1 MKPGDPAD
9 TLMYILDGQL
19 TVLLEDEDG
28 KEIILAYLN
37 KKEFIGEMGMF
48 VSQPTRSVIIRTR
61 TPCEI
66 AEISYQRLET
76 LLENELKPYVKEFLF
91 AVGKQLSDRLLST
104 SRKVSHLA
112 FFDVTGRV
120 ASTLL
125 DLCQQPDAMT
135 HPDGMQ
141 IRITRQ
147 EIGRIVGCS
156 REMVG
161 RVLKNLEAQGLISV
175 KGKTMVIFGA
185 RQSPREAPIIS
196 QIDGHAALCPSY
208 GASKAEQFGQACAGV
223 RGAHEGLAYQEAVDA
238 VLAHERHVFPLE
250 DPRLGDH
257 QFILGNRWQQLQRG
271 LQAHL
276 EGAQVA
282 VVDAHHGVL
291 HPQRALQL
299 LAVVHLDEHVHAQLP
314 GQVVECRELRVV
326 EAGDD
331 EQDAVRLHGPRLVDL
346 VGVDDEILADHRQ
359 LAHHARA
366 LQVLGRSLEEVAVG
380 EYRQAGGPVGGVAD
394 GELGRPEI
402 LAQHPLR
409 G

>member
-1 MKPGDPAD
+1 MSIVNLPPPPPEWLEPFLSHCHIHKYPVRKELMKPGDPAD

-48 VSQPTRSVIIRTR
+48 VNQPTRSVIIRTR

-66 AEISYQRLET
+66 AEISYQRLNA
-76 LLENELKPYVKEFLF
+76 LLDNELRPYVKDFLF

-125 DLCQQPDAMT
+125 DLCKQPDAMT

-175 KGKTMVIFGA
+175 KGKTMVIYGA
-185 RQSPREAPIIS
+185 R
-196 QIDGHAALCPSY
+196 
-208 GASKAEQFGQACAGV
+208 
-223 RGAHEGLAYQEAVDA
+223 
-238 VLAHERHVFPLE
+238 
-250 DPRLGDH
+250 
-257 QFILGNRWQQLQRG
+257 
-271 LQAHL
+271 
-276 EGAQVA
+276 
-282 VVDAHHGVL
+282 
-291 HPQRALQL
+291 
-299 LAVVHLDEHVHAQLP
+299 
-314 GQVVECRELRVV
+314 
-326 EAGDD
+326 
-331 EQDAVRLHGPRLVDL
+331 
-346 VGVDDEILADHRQ
+346 
-359 LAHHARA
+359 
-366 LQVLGRSLEEVAVG
+366 
-380 EYRQAGGPVGGVAD
+380 
-394 GELGRPEI
+394 
-402 LAQHPLR
+402 
-409 G
+409 